1 VNKRGLPEVGQ
12 GREESR
18 RGKDP
23 APGPVGGKREGERD
37 RKVAGGRGGRGWTK
51 ERNVR
56 SVARVCN
63 ILS

>member
-1 VNKRGLPEVGQ
+1 MSKRGLLVEVGQ
-12 GREESR
+12 SREES
-18 RGKDP
+18 GTGEDP
-23 APGPVGGKREGERD
+23 AGPVGSGDGRRAGR
-37 RKVAGGRGGRGWTK
+37 RVAGHRRGWTK